1 MIQKVKGTQDFI
13 DLTLFNFI
21 VSQTKKHLQDYNFTE
36 IKTPILEHTELFKRS
51 LGQQTDVVNKE
62 MFLIQTRDEESSMCL
77 RPEATAPIV
86 RSFVENNI
94 TQIPW
99 KVFTIA
105 PCFRYERP
113 QKGRFRQFHQ
123 ISIEIIGSNAIS
135 QDALFIKM
143 VDQLFKTKFLIN
155 NYAILINFLGCYE
168 DRKKFSEL
176 LKKFLE
182 NVNDKICPTCQERRE
197 KNPLRIFD
205 CKNPACQEIYKNAP
219 KTVDHLCPNCNEE
232 WKQLQETLELI
243 SVSFSVSSTLVRG
256 LDYYDKT
263 VFEFVSN
270 DLGSQS
276 AICGGGRYDRL
287 VKEISEKEDQPAIGV
302 GIGVERLLILL
313 ENIKDKLPIPSTKT
327 LNLILPLSKEQH
339 IIALL
344 LANELHEHG
353 LACDVLLDESSIK
366 SMMRKANKLGA
377 KYCLIIGSEEQNN
390 REVTIKNMV
399 NGEEKRVKQTEAVNH
414 LV

>member
-21 VSQTKKHLQDYNFTE
+21 VSQTKKHLEEYNFTE
-36 IKTPILEHTELFKRS
+36 IKTPIIENTELFKRS
-51 LGQQTDVVNKE
+51 LGQETDVVNKE
-62 MFLIQTRDEESSMCL
+62 MFIIKTRDEESSMCL

-86 RSFVENNI
+86 RAFVENSINQ
-94 TQIPW
+94 TPW

-123 ISIEIIGSNAIS
+123 ISVEIIGSNAIS

-143 VDQLFKTKFLIN
+143 VDQLFKTKFLID
-155 NYAILINFLGCYE
+155 NYAILINFLGCYD

-182 NVNDKICPTCQERRE
+182 NVKDQSCPTCRERRE

-205 CKNPACQEIYKNAP
+205 CKNPVCQEIYQNAP
-219 KTVDHLCPNCNEE
+219 KTVDHLCEQCNEE
-232 WKQLQETLELI
+232 WKKLQETLELI

-263 VFEFVSN
+263 VFEFASN
-270 DLGSQS
+270 DLGAQS
-276 AICGGGRYDRL
+276 AICGGGRYDC
-287 VKEISEKEDQPAIGV
+287 
-302 GIGVERLLILL
+302 
-313 ENIKDKLPIPSTKT
+313 
-327 LNLILPLSKEQH
+327 H
-339 IIALL
+339 
-344 LANELHEHG
+344 
-353 LACDVLLDESSIK
+353 
-366 SMMRKANKLGA
+366 
-377 KYCLIIGSEEQNN
+377 
-390 REVTIKNMV
+390 
-399 NGEEKRVKQTEAVNH
+399 
-414 LV
+414 